1 MDYFTG
7 DIEIDNE
14 ILQNILETKKFH
26 TGTNRRMM
34 LKNGTGKYP
43 TKDQISATFG
53 LTRRGQLCPSNNYR
67 EESPYYGW
75 YYTKNYSENLD
86 LIPIFRE
93 YAELHLPIN
102 FFWTQIQINY
112 NFQTPSHRDAPNQ
125 GSSYIVGF
133 GDYKGGDLCINKN
146 GKVFHKNIKNN
157 PTKFNGAKYT
167 HWTSHYVGNRW
178 SLVFFT
184 MHKKAELN
192 KLIKKKIDFKFE
204 EQNNNNNNNE

>member
-86 LIPIFRE
+86 LIPIFRD
-93 YAELHLPIN
+93 LLISFGLKFKSIIIFKP
-102 FFWTQIQINY
+102 QV
-112 NFQTPSHRDAPNQ
+112 
-125 GSSYIVGF
+125 IV
-133 GDYKGGDLCINKN
+133 
-146 GKVFHKNIKNN
+146 
-157 PTKFNGAKYT
+157 T
-167 HWTSHYVGNRW
+167 H
-178 SLVFFT
+178 
-184 MHKKAELN
+184 
-192 KLIKKKIDFKFE
+192 LIKEVVI
-204 EQNNNNNNNE
+204 